1 MQAGLAAWQAR
12 RQEVEGRDEALEA
25 RRKHVRRESF
35 IDGVKAVVPTL
46 VASGTWGLVTGV
58 ALVKSGLS
66 EWAATWMTVLVYA
79 GSAQLLSLPMIA
91 AGEPLLLILAAA
103 LMVNLRFV
111 IFAAALH
118 PYFRH
123 LPWRQRLFL
132 GYFTTDLTFVVFM
145 SRYGKEAPSRQR
157 EQVWFYIGMMVPA
170 WFNWQFFSLIGV
182 FLGAIIPSDWSLEFA
197 AVLALLAILVPLV
210 RTRPMAVTVAVA
222 AAVAWVGQNWP
233 LRLGL
238 AVAVVAGIVAGILAE
253 NRLNRGAGRVK
264 EQ

>member
-1 MQAGLAAWQAR
+1 M
-12 RQEVEGRDEALEA
+12 EGRDDALEM
-25 RRKHVRRESF
+25 RRRHMRRESF
-35 IDGVKAVVPTL
+35 MEGVQAILPTL

-111 IFAAALH
+111 IFGAALQ
-118 PYFRH
+118 PYFRQ
-123 LPWRQRLFL
+123 LPWRQRLTL

-145 SRYGKEAPSRQR
+145 SRYGKAPPTGQR
-157 EQVWFYIGMMVPA
+157 EQVWFYIGMIVPA
-170 WFNWQFFSLIGV
+170 WFNWQVFSLIGV
-182 FLGAIIPSDWSLEFA
+182 FLGGVIPSDWSLEFA

-210 RTRPMAVTVAVA
+210 RTRPMALTVIVA
-222 AAVAWVGQNWP
+222 SAVAWVGQNWP

-238 AVAVVAGIVAGILAE
+238 AAAVVAGIVAGILAE
-253 NRLNRGAGRVK
+253 NRLNRRAGGAK